1 MGATDRQAAA
11 AYICTMVGLT
21 DRDTRIWAV
30 LGPTNTGKT
39 HLSIERMLAHPS
51 GVIGLPLRL
60 LAREVYDRVVAA
72 RGSGAAALV
81 TGEER
86 IWPQSARYIVATVE
100 AMPTATAAS
109 FLAIDEIQLAA
120 DPDRGHIFTDR
131 LLRARGQAET
141 MFLGSDTM
149 RPLIRAMVPGV
160 EVERRERFSKLSY
173 AGARKITKLPRRSA
187 IVAFSAEEV
196 YAIAELIRRHRGGAA
211 VVMGA
216 LSPRTRNA
224 QVALYQSG
232 EVDFLVATD
241 AIGMGLNMDVEHVAF
256 ASLSKFDGRQMRRLR
271 ADEIAQIAG
280 RAGRYTTDG
289 TFGETIDCQPLD
301 PETVDR
307 VENHAFEAQERVLW
321 RTAALDFQS
330 LDALTTSLDASP
342 PSAVHARVRGATDE
356 ETLRRLGQ
364 REAVRDRA
372 IGEAAV
378 RRLWE
383 LCQLPDF
390 RRSTPDE
397 HAFLCET
404 LFGHLFS
411 RRGRIPED
419 VMAREMAKLDR
430 PDGDL
435 EQLHDRLAHIR
446 TWTYAAQR
454 PDWVENA
461 THWRERARAVEDS
474 LSDLLHARL
483 TQRFI
488 DRRTTALVQGLKRE
502 DAALIAVTDEGEVL
516 LEGHLVGRL
525 AGLTFRPDPRG
536 IGLEEKALKAALHRA
551 VRPEIAR
558 RLGALARAED
568 ACLRLDDDGRL
579 LWEGMFVGRLGP
591 APDPLSPRVALH
603 GGELADDAARQRA
616 QARLEARVAGLAARD
631 LSALRALEVAVR
643 DGALRGLA
651 RGIAYRLV
659 EGLGAVEREE
669 VASDLAALSSADRR
683 ALRALGVRFGRFCV
697 YIPSLLKPKAA
708 HLCALL
714 RFHAAGRGKD
724 GARPFLPPPG
734 ATSLPVSDAI
744 APLDYAAAG
753 YRVAGPRAVRV
764 DALEALA
771 ETLMAAKSGPAFALP
786 VGAASLIGCPAGEFE
801 EVLRA
806 LGWRKAR
813 KAEGEAP
820 ALWRP
825 PPLRAPAAR
834 AKPRLASGEPRH
846 SPFAALAALAPA
858 PAPAARRKRRRKPR
872 GARPRV
878 PPASAGP

>member
-1 MGATDRQAAA
+1 
-11 AYICTMVGLT
+11 MVGLT
-21 DRDTRIWAV
+21 DRDHRVWAV

-39 HLSIERMLAHPS
+39 HLAIERMLAHPS

-72 RGSGAAALV
+72 RGAGAAALV

-86 IWPQSARYIVATVE
+86 IWPSSARYVVATVE
-100 AMPTATAAS
+100 AMPMASSAS

-149 RPLIRAMVPGV
+149 RPLMRAMVPGL

-307 VENHAFEAQERVLW
+307 VENHAFEAQERVMW
-321 RTAALDFQS
+321 RTAGLAFDS
-330 LDALTTSLDASP
+330 LEALTHSLEAAP
-342 PSAVHARVRGATDE
+342 PSPAYARVRGATDE
-356 ETLRRLGQ
+356 ETLRRLAA

-372 IGEAAV
+372 RTEAQV

-390 RRSTPDE
+390 CRSTPDE
-397 HAFLCET
+397 HAFLCEGLFHH
-404 LFGHLFS
+404 LFGP
-411 RRGRIPED
+411 RGRIPED
-419 VMAREMAKLDR
+419 FMAREMAKLDR

-461 THWRERARAVEDS
+461 AHWRERARAVEDS
-474 LSDLLHARL
+474 LSDLLHERL

-502 DAALIAVTDEGEVL
+502 DAALIAVTAEGEVL

-525 AGLTFRPDPRG
+525 AGLSFRPDPRG

-558 RLGALARAED
+558 RLGALTQADD
-568 ACLRLDDDGRL
+568 ATLALDDDGRL
-579 LWEGMFVGRLGP
+579 LWDGVFVGRLGP
-591 APDPLSPRVALH
+591 APDPLLPRVALH
-603 GGELADDAARQRA
+603 GGELGDDAARQRA
-616 QARLEARVAGLAARD
+616 QARLEAYVAGLATQD
-631 LSALRALEVAVR
+631 LAQLRALETAVR

-659 EGLGAVEREE
+659 EGLGAVEREA
-669 VASDLAALSSADRR
+669 VAGDLLALSSADRR
-683 ALRALGVRFGRFCV
+683 ALRSLGVRFGRYAVFL
-697 YIPSLLKPKAA
+697 PGLLKPRAA
-708 HLCALL
+708 RLLALL
-714 RFHAAGRGKD
+714 RFHSAGRARD

-734 ATSLPVSDAI
+734 ATSLPVETGVSA
-744 APLDYAAAG
+744 LDYAAAG

-771 ETLMAAKSGPAFALP
+771 EALMSARSAQTFALP
-786 VGAASLIGCPAGEFE
+786 VGAASLIGCPAGVFE

-806 LGWRKAR
+806 LGWRKAK

-825 PPLRAPAAR
+825 PAAR
-834 AKPRLASGEPRH
+834 PAVKRSPPRARSEAERREEPVL
-846 SPFAALAALAPA
+846 SPFAALAALATPA
-858 PAPAARRKRRRKPR
+858 PKSPRRRRRRRPARR
-872 GARPRV
+872 
-878 PPASAGP
+878 AS